1 LVVIHQPALVLIR
14 ATVTT
19 NTANNWGRNWHG
31 KGKRILFF
39 FFFEVAMEMELGT
52 EDEDVGLP
60 Q

>member
-1 LVVIHQPALVLIR
+1 MERV
-14 ATVTT
+14 
-19 NTANNWGRNWHG
+19 
-31 KGKRILFF
+31 KGFFSF